1 MLYFSRPIGG
11 GAGPSL
17 HPTFGLKLAQ
27 VRLMP
32 SSGDPQATNE
42 PMQHRELINWQLG
55 ARSFMHLAD
64 MRLQFGRR
72 LTWDVSRGSFGRP
85 SQPSIAIAP
94 MALRASLASAPP
106 RPQQIASPAQPD
118 RTTERFAEPDRMER
132 MQSALASVHA
142 AREGGPRGPAE
153 RSMASLTMAALG
165 PAQSIFLPRR
175 ALPQPHETWRNNWPQ
190 R

>member
-11 GAGPSL
+11 GAAGPSL

-42 PMQHRELINWQLG
+42 PMQHHELVNWQLG
-55 ARSFMHLAD
+55 GHSGLHLSD
-64 MRLQFGRR
+64 MRVQFGRR

-85 SQPSIAIAP
+85 SQPGIAIGP
-94 MALRASLASAPP
+94 TALRASLAGIAS
-106 RPQQIASPAQPD
+106 RPQQAQGT
-118 RTTERFAEPDRMER
+118 RVAESDRMER
-132 MQSALASVHA
+132 MEATLGA
-142 AREGGPRGPAE
+142 ARTSREGNSGRPAE
-153 RSMASLTMAALG
+153 HNMAALTMAALG
-165 PAQSIFLPRR
+165 PAQSIFLPHR
-175 ALPQPHETWRNNWPQ
+175 AVPHPHEMPRNNWLQ